1 MKKLSR
7 SACKGLLIL
16 ATLLT
21 ATRAEA
27 ACHVT
32 SHGGRIDYG
41 ELNRHLIPGSAEKL
55 SLAARDVQIGI
66 DCDAPQ
72 IISVRFTSA
81 QGAEAAFAFG
91 QQGEMQLRLHDARLD
106 SRAASFQF
114 LPSGGSPE
122 SAQPLSEVFAE
133 PESRIVMREPGQHL
147 RFTLSLL
154 PHFAPGFSSVRDRT
168 SLLSQIRLEVSEGT

>member
-7 SACKGLLIL
+7 SACNSLLIL
-16 ATLLT
+16 ATLLS
-21 ATRAEA
+21 AASAEA

-55 SLAARDVQIGI
+55 SLTAREVQIGI

-91 QQGEMQLRLHDARLD
+91 Q
-106 SRAASFQF
+106 
-114 LPSGGSPE
+114 
-122 SAQPLSEVFAE
+122 
-133 PESRIVMREPGQHL
+133 
-147 RFTLSLL
+147 
-154 PHFAPGFSSVRDRT
+154 
-168 SLLSQIRLEVSEGT
+168 

>member
-7 SACKGLLIL
+7 SACNGLLIL
-16 ATLLT
+16 ATLLS
-21 ATRAEA
+21 AASAEA

-55 SLAARDVQIGI
+55 SLTARDVQIAI

-72 IISVRFTSA
+72 IISVRFASA

-106 SRAASFQF
+106 SRAASFNF

-154 PHFAPGFSSVRDRT
+154 PRFAPGFSSVRDRT
-168 SLLSQIRLEVSEGT
+168 SLLTQIRLEVSEGT

>member
-7 SACKGLLIL
+7 SACKGLLML
-16 ATLLT
+16 ATLL
-21 ATRAEA
+21 AVAPAEA

-55 SLAARDVQIGI
+55 SLTARDVQIVV

-72 IISVRFTSA
+72 IISVRFASV

-106 SRAASFQF
+106 SRAASFNF
-114 LPSGGSPE
+114 LPSGGSLE
-122 SAQPLSEVFAE
+122 TAQPLSEVFAE
-133 PESRIVMREPGQHL
+133 PESRIVMREAGQHL

-154 PHFAPGFSSVRDRT
+154 PCFAPGFSSVRDRT